1 MSSRRLDLDYL
12 QTFLVL
18 VESKSFNE
26 AGARIGLAQST
37 VSQHLRHLEETLGTP
52 LIVRGQRG
60 CKPTAAALRLMPYAK
75 SLLGLERRV
84 VNASR
89 ERKLHL
95 GACSNIGIYMLP
107 RLLQEFKR
115 AGGQAPAL
123 SIGSNPEV
131 VRNLEA
137 GEIDVALL
145 EWWDE
150 RDGFHW
156 QAWRTEPLVVIV
168 APGHPLSGAKS
179 ISRSELAKMALIGGE
194 DGTGTGRLLGSY
206 FGDAPM
212 PNVSMRLGST
222 EAVKRA
228 VEAAL
233 GASLVLA
240 CAVDQEVCAGRLNAI
255 PMRDHPLQKSL
266 RLVWRN
272 DFPQNHPL
280 ISYLAEVA
288 AESSLRRQETI
299 DDVTDLLLFPTST

>member
-1 MSSRRLDLDYL
+1 MNSKRLDLDHL

-37 VSQHLRHLEETLGTP
+37 VSQHLQHLEETLGTP
-52 LIVRGQRG
+52 LIVRSQRG

-75 SLLGLERRV
+75 SLMRLERRV

-89 ERKLHL
+89 ERTLHL

-107 RLLQEFKR
+107 RLLREFER
-115 AGGQAPAL
+115 TGAQAPVL
-123 SIGSNPEV
+123 SIGSNPQL

-137 GEIDVALL
+137 GEIDAALL
-145 EWWDE
+145 EWWE
-150 RDGFHW
+150 EHDGFHW
-156 QAWRTEPLVVIV
+156 QAWCTEPLVVIV

-179 ISRSELAKMALIGGE
+179 ISRWELAKMALIGGE
-194 DGTGTGRLLGSY
+194 EGTGTGRLLGSY

-212 PNVSMRLGST
+212 PSVSMRLGST

-233 GASLVLA
+233 GCSLVLA
-240 CAVDQEVCAGRLNAI
+240 CTVEHEVRAGRLCAI

-272 DFPQNHPL
+272 DFPQDHPL
-280 ISYLAEVA
+280 ISFLAEVA
-288 AESSLRRQETI
+288 AKSSLPGHKTI
-299 DDVTDLLLFPTST
+299 DDVTDLLFFPLTT